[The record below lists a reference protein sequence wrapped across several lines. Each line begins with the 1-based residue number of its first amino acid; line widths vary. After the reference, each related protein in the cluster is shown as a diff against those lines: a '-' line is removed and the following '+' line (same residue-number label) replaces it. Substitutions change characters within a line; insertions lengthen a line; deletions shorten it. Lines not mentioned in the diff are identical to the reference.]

1 MIHKK
6 RDVFS
11 ESKGVLTHSIHNY
24 RDDKL
29 ELHPWSVRNS
39 RHVKSELM
47 GQLTSLIQNYRNVKF
62 ELIGSEHPLVQYYR
76 HVRFELVRV
85 SKGEEFKTSNN
96 ILDGLEFLVPYFER
110 LGKLP
115 KTSRWEGVSLVP
127 LDFRTFSLRPTL
139 K

>member
-76 HVRFELVRV
+76 HVSFELVRV

-96 ILDGLEFLVPYFER
+96 ILNGR
-110 LGKLP
+110 I
-115 KTSRWEGVSLVP
+115 GVFGSV
-127 LDFRTFSLRPTL
+127 FREVREATKNIQMGGGYPWST
-139 K
+139 